1 MKKWLGFG
9 HMIILLGIF
18 NLLSGCA
25 TLSPKQEGH
34 LTSTPPGANVFFYEP
49 ATNKKSPIGQT
60 PGNAW
65 CKQGIIDAYI
75 VAEFDGY
82 ETEEWP
88 LPKSGRIDHHFN
100 LTKDLVSRIRNERD
114 SFDKEFQK
122 RVVDVIGRC
131 DKVLNSP
138 RMLSGS
144 VASEAQTEYQK
155 LRIDYP
161 QFKDSSVNEGLLR
174 LLDKVDRVSSLP
186 KAYYNTTIEQNLV
199 KEIQTLI
206 IKIKIGLGI

>member
-25 TLSPKQEGH
+25 TLSQKQEGH
-34 LTSTPPGANVFFYEP
+34 LTSIPNGANVYFYEP
-49 ATNKKSPIGQT
+49 ATNKRLPIGQT
-60 PGNAW
+60 PTNAW
-65 CKQGIIDAYI
+65 CKKGIFDAYI
-75 VAEFDGY
+75 VAELHGY
-82 ETEEWP
+82 ETEEWL
-88 LPKSGRIDHHFN
+88 LPKSGGIDHHFN
-100 LTKDLVSRIRNERD
+100 LRKGLELRIRNEKD
-114 SFDKEFQK
+114 SYDKEFMK
-122 RVVDVIGRC
+122 RVIDVIGRC

-155 LRIDYP
+155 LKIDYP
-161 QFKDSSVNEGLLR
+161 QIIDTSVNEGLLR

-186 KAYYNTTIEQNLV
+186 KAYYNTSIEQNLV

-206 IKIKIGLGI
+206 IKIKVGLGI